1 MATYESLITINGTV
15 GDLVFYNLNGK
26 NIVRKKSGFNK
37 TAFKKSPS
45 YEKVRQNSSEFG
57 HCSKVGKII
66 RQCIH
71 PFIIEADDVLLYQ
84 KFAKLM
90 TEIKDLDNV
99 SERGKRT
106 VKIGMMTEN
115 GKKMLRNFQFG
126 NISNMENKA
135 SISFGLWDKSLLLD
149 KDIIA
154 DEAQILTIKID
165 FEKYETEHSEEQIT
179 IQKSQKEFAFE
190 KYFQDEDMLLY
201 FVALKKEGKII
212 HMGFV

>member
-1 MATYESLITINGTV
+1 MATYESLITINGAV

-66 RQCIH
+66 RQCIN
-71 PFIIEADDVLLYQ
+71 PFIKEADDALLYQ

-90 TEIKDLDNV
+90 TAIKDLDTV

-106 VKIGMMTEN
+106 VKNGIITEIGKE
-115 GKKMLRNFQFG
+115 MLRNFQFG
-126 NISNMENKA
+126 NIANVDNKA
-135 SISFGLWDKSLLLD
+135 SISFDLWDKSLLLD

-154 DEAQILTIKID
+154 DEAQIATIKID
-165 FEKYETEHSEEQIT
+165 FEKYVTEYSEEQII
-179 IQKSQKEFAFE
+179 IQKAQKEFTFE
-190 KYFQDEDMLLY
+190 KHFSDEDMILH
-201 FVALKKEGKII
+201 FVALKKKNKIVQ
-212 HMGFV
+212 MGFV